1 MKNAIVGLHHVGLPS
16 RPEQWDALRIYW
28 QQMGM
33 DVWEITV
40 DDPDYDMHGVGP
52 RLQVGKRPALMI
64 SYFIGTGPGHVAL
77 ELAPQALALAREIP
91 QEMSETHWGHSVTS
105 LFLVTPHTSPVH
117 PGIEL
122 VTKDTDF
129 HHDDK

>member
-1 MKNAIVGLHHVGLPS
+1 MENAIVGLHHVGLPS
-16 RPEQWDALRIYW
+16 MREQWETLQFYW
-28 QQMGM
+28 ESLGL
-33 DVWEITV
+33 DVWQIEIT
-40 DDPDYDMHGVGP
+40 DPDYDTHGAGP
-52 RLQVGKRPALMI
+52 RLQVGRRPTLMI

-77 ELAPQALALAREIP
+77 ELAPQALALARKILE
-91 QEMSETHWGHSVTS
+91 EMSETHWGHSVTS
-105 LFLVTPHTSPVH
+105 LFPTAPYTSPVH